1 MKQMKYKLL
10 IVMAIGGLLGCSDF
24 LAESSQSEVRPAT
37 VDELYQVMLGEAYW
51 VHKQVGG
58 VCNFLDILTDDI
70 QTNASDGKEVAVSA
84 MEARRPLYAWEREM
98 FEECASIVTNT
109 WDGYYNK
116 IKGCNVI
123 LDYMDRVTGS
133 DSKKMDMRGQCLVL
147 RGWYY
152 LQLVNLYGQP
162 YNEGDPTKNPGVPLK
177 LTMDVTDELYP
188 RNSVSEVYEQ
198 IVKDLTEGLCLLKQ
212 YGTETSVFKVNAN
225 VARAILSRVYL
236 YMENWDQAIAYAD
249 SVLEIKSSLC
259 RMADFEDIDKV
270 VKADMNSGENGVYNI
285 TVSNEVIWTFGT
297 ESQEYRLLNVSLV
310 GNPVPY
316 GVSDN
321 LINCFEKG
329 TDNTKVGDL
338 RRYYNFKKYGIFG
351 TRGTFYSYG
360 LKSGANGGSSN
371 YWGVKGIR
379 TAELYLN
386 RAEAYCRKFMETG
399 NAEFRLKALAD
410 LNTLREARF
419 DTRNTS
425 YMLVENRSDIKTTTG
440 EDLFTFCQE
449 ERRREL
455 AFEDHRWFDLRRWGM
470 PRLEHRYQS
479 VRGGVENVYVLEE
492 KSLHYALPI
501 PESVLDANKALEQ
514 NPFND

>member
-1 MKQMKYKLL
+1 
-10 IVMAIGGLLGCSDF
+10 
-24 LAESSQSEVRPAT
+24 
-37 VDELYQVMLGEAYW
+37 
-51 VHKQVGG
+51 
-58 VCNFLDILTDDI
+58 
-70 QTNASDGKEVAVSA
+70 
-84 MEARRPLYAWEREM
+84 
-98 FEECASIVTNT
+98 
-109 WDGYYNK
+109 
-116 IKGCNVI
+116 
-123 LDYMDRVTGS
+123 
-133 DSKKMDMRGQCLVL
+133 
-147 RGWYY
+147 
-152 LQLVNLYGQP
+152 
-162 YNEGDPTKNPGVPLK
+162 
-177 LTMDVTDELYP
+177 
-188 RNSVSEVYEQ
+188 
-198 IVKDLTEGLCLLKQ
+198 
-212 YGTETSVFKVNAN
+212 
-225 VARAILSRVYL
+225 
-236 YMENWDQAIAYAD
+236 
-249 SVLEIKSSLC
+249 
-259 RMADFEDIDKV
+259 MADFEDIDKV

-455 AFEDHRWFDLRRWGM
+455 AFEDHRWFDLRRYGM
-470 PRLEHRYQS
+470 PRIEHVFRSDVDQ
-479 VRGGVENVYVLEE
+479 VPQVFVLE
-492 KSLHYALPI
+492 KGDPRYVFAIPDYILTRNPALVP
-501 PESVLDANKALEQ
+501 
-514 NPFND
+514 NP